1 MVILIGSIRKGEKS
15 EKVFLFVH
23 GFHGN
28 KEEALAFAEVAVPKG
43 YQVLFVSPILDMK
56 EFVDDLSTREDDYY
70 GCFSV
75 KRLPNDISAFRIAGS
90 IGLLFCNV
98 SGLPFWT
105 LYVLCGFS
113 DMADGWLAR
122 KLHAE
127 TEAGAIWDS
136 VADIVFVACCA
147 TRLLPVL
154 EIPAW
159 LWIWAGAI
167 VIIKMVNQI
176 SALFVCKRFC
186 FLHTVANK
194 LTGLLL
200 FLTVPALFWSMIP
213 IAIVAAMATFA
224 AVQEGHF
231 IRTKQ
236 VF

>member
-1 MVILIGSIRKGEKS
+1 MR
-15 EKVFLFVH
+15 H
-23 GFHGN
+23 
-28 KEEALAFAEVAVPKG
+28 
-43 YQVLFVSPILDMK
+43 
-56 EFVDDLSTREDDYY
+56 
-70 GCFSV
+70 
-75 KRLPNDISAFRIAGS
+75 LPNAISSLRVAGAVS
-90 IGLLFCNV
+90 LLIFDV
-98 SGLPFWT
+98 KGWPFWT
-105 LYVLCGFS
+105 LYILCGLS
-113 DMADGWLAR
+113 DIVDGSLAR
-122 KLHAE
+122 KFHAE
-127 TEAGAIWDS
+127 SKAGAVLDS

-200 FLTVPALFWSMIP
+200 FLTVPALFWSIIP

-224 AVQEGHF
+224 SVQEGHF